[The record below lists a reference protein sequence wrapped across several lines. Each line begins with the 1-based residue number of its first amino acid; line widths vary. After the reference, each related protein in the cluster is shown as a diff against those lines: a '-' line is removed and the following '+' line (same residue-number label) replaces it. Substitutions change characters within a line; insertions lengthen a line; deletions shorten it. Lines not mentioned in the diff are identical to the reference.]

1 MKKIFTISL
10 MALLVFSAFSNGQQ
24 EAEAG
29 AGAKKVTLT
38 VAGRD
43 GSYGD
48 SMQLAVDSYAAQN
61 PNVDFELLKLSG
73 SSLFEKSVI
82 DMKSGLGT
90 YDVILIDDP
99 NITQFQK
106 VGWLANLSDLYKK
119 TGSSVDSG
127 FIGSALKLGRFP
139 YTDNSPLFAL
149 PFAGNV
155 ELFAYRTD
163 LFAKYNLE
171 APETW
176 DQVMTAVKTI
186 NDNEADV
193 NGVVFRG
200 SKGNPIVTGFLPI
213 FWSFG
218 AKILDADG
226 NVTVN
231 SPEAL
236 NALNYFLELAQYA
249 PEGVSM
255 YQSAQVKDAI
265 YSGKAAVVT
274 EVWPGWIDK
283 LEDPNESA
291 VVGKVKVIKH
301 PGQVEKSSPMIGVWM
316 IAIPEAS
323 KNKDAAFDFINFAT
337 SKDVQ
342 DEMAMQFGNPPT
354 IASVYESSA
363 LTKKYPWYPAQLDAL
378 NNGVARTRTTKWKEI
393 EDQMGTALQFALIG
407 EMTAEEALASAEK
420 GITEV
425 LK

>member
-1 MKKIFTISL
+1 MKKTISIILVAL
-10 MALLVFSAFSNGQQ
+10 MTASLFAAGQQ
-24 EAEAG
+24 EAG
-29 AGAKKVTLT
+29 AGDKKVKLT
-38 VAGRD
+38 IAGRD

-48 SMQLAVDSYAAQN
+48 SMQLAADAYKAAH
-61 PNVDFELLKLSG
+61 PETDFEILKLSG
-73 SSLFEKSVI
+73 GSLFEKTVI

-106 VGWLANLSDLYKK
+106 VGWLANLNEYAKGADLA
-119 TGSSVDSG
+119 G
-127 FIGSALKLGRFP
+127 FIPSALKLGRYP
-139 YTDNSPLFAL
+139 YKDSGDLFAL

-163 LFAKYNLE
+163 LFKKYGLE
-171 APETW
+171 APDTW

-186 NDNEADV
+186 GENEADV

-218 AKILDADG
+218 AKVLDDQG

-231 SPEAL
+231 SPAAL
-236 NALNYFLELAQYA
+236 NALNYFLELSKYA
-249 PEGVSM
+249 PEGVAM

-274 EVWPGWIDK
+274 EVWPGWINK
-283 LEDPNESA
+283 LEDPNESS

-316 IAIPEAS
+316 IGIPEAS
-323 KNKDAAFDFINFAT
+323 KNKEAAFDFINFAT
-337 SKDVQ
+337 SEKMQND
-342 DEMAMQFGNPPT
+342 MAEASGNPPT
-354 IASVYESSA
+354 RASVYDSA
-363 LTKKYPWYPAQLDAL
+363 SLVKKYPWYPAQVDAL

-393 EDQMGTALQFALIG
+393 EAQLGTALQFALIG
-407 EMTAEEALASAEK
+407 EWSAEKALAEAEK
-420 GITEV
+420 GIKDV

>member
-1 MKKIFTISL
+1 MKKIFLVCL
-10 MALLVFSAFSNGQQ
+10 MPLLIFSAFAAGQQ
-24 EAEAG
+24 ETGE
-29 AGAKKVTLT
+29 KKVTLT

-48 SMQLAVDSYAAQN
+48 SMQLAADSYSAQN
-61 PNVDFELLKLSG
+61 PSVDFELLKLSG

-82 DMKSGLGT
+82 DMKSGLGS
-90 YDVILIDDP
+90 YDVILVDDP

-106 VGWLANLSDLYKK
+106 VGWLANLSDMFKNSGK
-119 TGSSVDSG
+119 SVDSG
-127 FIGSALKLGRFP
+127 FIGSVLKLGKYP
-139 YTDNSPLFAL
+139 YTNDGPLFAL

-163 LFAKYNLE
+163 LFEKYNLE
-171 APETW
+171 APDTW
-176 DQVMTAVKTI
+176 DQVLTAVKTI
-186 NDNEADV
+186 DENEADV

-213 FWSFG
+213 FWSYG
-218 AKILDADG
+218 AKILDDNG

-236 NALNYFLELAQYA
+236 NALNYFLKLAKYA

-274 EVWPGWIDK
+274 EVWPGWINK
-283 LEDPNESA
+283 LEDPTESA

-323 KNKDAAFDFINFAT
+323 KNKEAAFDFINFAT
-337 SKDVQ
+337 SEATQ
-342 DEMAMQFGNPPT
+342 DDMAKQFGNPPT
-354 IASVYESSA
+354 RGVVYGRAE

-393 EDQMGTALQFALIG
+393 EAQMGTALQFALIG
-407 EMTAEEALASAEK
+407 ERTAEEALADAEK
-420 GITEV
+420 GIIEV

>member
-1 MKKIFTISL
+1 MKKIILVCL
-10 MALLVFSAFSNGQQ
+10 MPLLIFSAFAAGQQ
-24 EAEAG
+24 EAGE
-29 AGAKKVTLT
+29 KKVTLT

-48 SMQLAVDSYAAQN
+48 SMQLAADSYKAQN

-106 VGWLANLSDLYKK
+106 VGWLANLSDMFKESGK
-119 TGSSVDSG
+119 SVDSG
-127 FIGSALKLGRFP
+127 FIGSALKLGKYP
-139 YTDNSPLFAL
+139 YTSEGPLFAL

-163 LFAKYNLE
+163 LFEKYNLE
-171 APETW
+171 APDTW
-176 DQVMTAVKTI
+176 DQVLTAVKTI
-186 NDNEADV
+186 DENEADV

-218 AKILDADG
+218 GKILDDNG

-236 NALNYFLELAQYA
+236 NALNYFLKLAKYA

-274 EVWPGWIDK
+274 EVWPGWINK
-283 LEDPNESA
+283 LEDPTESS

-323 KNKDAAFDFINFAT
+323 KNKNAAFDFINFAT
-337 SKDVQ
+337 SESAQ
-342 DEMAMQFGNPPT
+342 DDMAMQFGNPPT
-354 IASVYESSA
+354 RGVVYESAA
-363 LTKKYPWYPAQLDAL
+363 LAEKYPWYPAQLDAL

-393 EDQMGTALQFALIG
+393 EAQMGTALQFALIG
-407 EMTAEEALASAEK
+407 ERTAEEALADAEK
-420 GITEV
+420 GIIEV

>member
-1 MKKIFTISL
+1 MKKI
-10 MALLVFSAFSNGQQ
+10 LLVCLMTLTAFSAFAAGQQ
-24 EAEAG
+24 EEG
-29 AGAKKVTLT
+29 EKKVTLT
-38 VAGRD
+38 IAGRD

-48 SMQLAVDSYAAQN
+48 SMQLAADSYKAAN
-61 PNVDFELLKLSG
+61 PNTDFEILKLSG

-90 YDVILIDDP
+90 YDVVLIDDP

-106 VGWLANLSDLYKK
+106 VGWLSNLNDLGAKADSD
-119 TGSSVDSG
+119 
-127 FIGSALKLGRFP
+127 FIGSALKLGKYP
-139 YTDNSPLFAL
+139 YKDDSPLFAL

-163 LFAKYNLE
+163 LYEKYGLGE
-171 APETW
+171 PETW
-176 DQVMTAVKTI
+176 DDVLEAVKVI
-186 NDNEADV
+186 DKNEADID
-193 NGVVFRG
+193 GVVFRG

-218 AKILDADG
+218 ATILDDSG

-231 SPEAL
+231 SPAAL
-236 NALNYFLELAQYA
+236 NALNFFLEMASYA
-249 PEGVSM
+249 PEGVAM

-265 YSGKAAVVT
+265 YSGKAANVT
-274 EVWPGWIDK
+274 EVWPGWINK
-283 LEDPNESA
+283 LEDPKESS

-323 KNKDAAFDFINFAT
+323 KNKAAALDFIQYAT
-337 SKDVQ
+337 SEEVQ
-342 DEMAMQFGNPPT
+342 YDMAMEFGNPPT
-354 IASVYESSA
+354 RAKVYASSDLAV
-363 LTKKYPWYPAQLDAL
+363 KYPWYPAQLDAL

-393 EDQMGTALQFALIG
+393 EAQLGTALQFALIG
-407 EMTAEEALASAEK
+407 EMTAQEALDSAEK
-420 GITEV
+420 GIMEV

>member
-10 MALLVFSAFSNGQQ
+10 MALLVFSVFSNGQQ
-24 EAEAG
+24 ET
-29 AGAKKVTLT
+29 GAKKVTLT

-106 VGWLANLSDLYKK
+106 VGWLANLSDMYKEA
-119 TGSSVDSG
+119 GSSVDSG

-139 YTDNSPLFAL
+139 YTDESPLYAL

-186 NDNEADV
+186 SDNEADV
-193 NGVVFRG
+193 DGVVFRG

-213 FWSFG
+213 FWSYG

-231 SPEAL
+231 SPAAL
-236 NALNYFLELAQYA
+236 NALNYFLDLASYA

-274 EVWPGWIDK
+274 EVWPGWINK

-316 IAIPEAS
+316 IAIPDAS
-323 KNKDAAFDFINFAT
+323 KNKASAFDFINFAT

-342 DEMAMQFGNPPT
+342 DDMAMQFGNPPT
-354 IASVYESSA
+354 RGSVYESSA
-363 LTKKYPWYPAQLDAL
+363 LAEKYPWYPAQLDAL

-393 EDQMGTALQFALIG
+393 EAQMGTALQFALIG